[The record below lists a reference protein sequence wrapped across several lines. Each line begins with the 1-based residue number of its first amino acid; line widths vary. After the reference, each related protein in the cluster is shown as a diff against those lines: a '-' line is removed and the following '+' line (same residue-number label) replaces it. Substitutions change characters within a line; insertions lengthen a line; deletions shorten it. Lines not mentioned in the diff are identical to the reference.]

1 MSDFKFMYL
10 CAVELLIIIILL
22 LIIIILLLIRSIIKL
37 INIIIK
43 HRNNKYYK
51 DKFKECLQIIEQNK
65 NKLEEENKN
74 E

>member
-1 MSDFKFMYL
+1 MNDFKFMYL
-10 CAVELLIIIILL
+10 CVVELLIIIILL
-22 LIIIILLLIRSIIKL
+22 LVRSIIKL
-37 INIIIK
+37 ISIIIK
-43 HRNNKYYK
+43 HKNNKYYK

>member
-10 CAVELLIIIILL
+10 CAVEL